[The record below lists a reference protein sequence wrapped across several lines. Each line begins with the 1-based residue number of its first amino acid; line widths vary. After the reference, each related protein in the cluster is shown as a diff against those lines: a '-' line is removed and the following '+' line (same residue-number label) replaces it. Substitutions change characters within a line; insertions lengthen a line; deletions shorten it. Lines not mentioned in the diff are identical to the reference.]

1 MLNKLIPEEFHS
13 GFNAMPVYILTNE
26 TAVEGAASIVYTE
39 ILEQLRQ
46 QHNDNLIPS
55 SINEWLVVPQ
65 SFAPDGNISDMVH
78 EVNLT
83 AVAENERLS
92 DNVYLYDG
100 NIHQL

>member
-1 MLNKLIPEEFHS
+1 M
-13 GFNAMPVYILTNE
+13 LTNE

-46 QHNDNLIPS
+46 QHQDNLILIPS
-55 SINEWLVVPQ
+55 SINEWLVLPL
-65 SFAPDGNISDMVH
+65 SFTPTDNISNMVH